1 MENSIAKSLL
11 KAQSAMPKLEKDQE
25 NPFFKSKYV
34 TLDQVLN
41 KVVPVLNKN
50 GIILS
55 QSVSFTEDATP
66 TLITQLIH
74 ESGDKLSS
82 EMLLQVKTA
91 DPQAQGSAI
100 TYARRYALV
109 SMLGLSVGEDD
120 DGNAAAAS
128 NERQQENDRMQTNP
142 AALVE
147 MGKMLEDKGITEKED
162 KAILFEALTPG
173 RNWKKLNTAGITSL
187 KKAIMTAAPDTLQT
201 VLANQKGET
210 V

>member
-1 MENSIAKSLL
+1 
-11 KAQSAMPKLEKDQE
+11 MPKLEKDQE

-55 QSVSFTEDATP
+55 QSVSFTENTLP

-82 EMLLQVKTA
+82 EMLLQVKTP

-120 DGNAAAAS
+120 DGNAAAAF
-128 NERQQENDRMQTNP
+128 NERQQEQDRMQTNP

-162 KAILFEALTPG
+162 KALLFDALTPG
-173 RNWKKLNTAGITSL
+173 KDWKKLNSAGITAL

-201 VLANQKGET
+201 VLTNQKGED